1 MGALRVRFKSKR
13 QSVDHGGVGRDDD
26 RLDAP
31 SGRHYSRV
39 PSESPQEEPHSPK
52 AGETPSSPDVHT
64 SRSHSDAGKRRA
76 GLKSSELDAEKKYLG
91 VRVKMPVKDMLRT
104 IRLAKGLD
112 PQGSHGKSSKGEK
125 KRVNTQGERRA
136 GKKKKS
142 MKSLEELA
150 FIVEVLEED
159 LKNYSPPTKPIFHG
173 YSPLSPEYSPPP
185 QPLSPSYSPPIQPLS
200 HGYSPPPQPLSP
212 GYSPPPQP
220 LSPGYS
226 PPPQPLSPGYSPP
239 PQPLSPGYSP
249 PPQPL
254 SPGYSPPP
262 QPLSPGYSP
271 PPQPLSPGYSPPPQP
286 LSPSYSPP
294 PQPLSPGYSPPPQPL
309 SPSYSPLSPEYSP
322 PSQPLSPVYS
332 PDPSESTWS
341 PEALF
346 SYHLKDTQQSD
357 LPLDYPSLGLPLS
370 RSLSTALNQL
380 SPLGGYNSKGSDDM
394 ISSPGSY
401 MSHSPSL
408 SEYQVPSPPSTTPD
422 VGYQAWNDTAFF
434 WNQLQH
440 EGNLIREVS
449 DSHLLDT
456 DENGQIALHKAA
468 TEGRRALVY
477 AIAKRM
483 AALNSLDLKD
493 SEGKSALHL
502 AAQNNQH
509 MIVEDLVR
517 MGANANETDRS
528 GKTCMHLSAENGYI
542 RVVEVLMKLIKEG
555 FYVDL
560 EATDKYGL
568 NVLQCAAVS
577 LKLTVRE
584 LERSASPGRTRLQTL
599 RKEQIMETLEYLL
612 LMDNYTLDQ
621 GFGVDPFPRV
631 PVWSLTDPP
640 REGSP
645 RLAWTRG

>member
-13 QSVDHGGVGRDDD
+13 QSVDHGGVRRDCGGHDD
-26 RLDAP
+26 RLNAP
-31 SGRHYSRV
+31 SGRHYSSV
-39 PSESPQEEPHSPK
+39 PSESPQEKPHSPI

-64 SRSHSDAGKRRA
+64 SSSHSVAVKRRA
-76 GLKSSELDAEKKYLG
+76 GLKSSKLDAEKRYLG

-112 PQGSHGKSSKGEK
+112 PQGSHGKCSKGEK
-125 KRVNTQGERRA
+125 RRVNTKGERR
-136 GKKKKS
+136 GDNKKNS
-142 MKSLEELA
+142 IKSLEELA

-159 LKNYSPPTKPIFHG
+159 LKRNPPTTLIF
-173 YSPLSPEYSPPP
+173 PLSPEYSPLPH
-185 QPLSPSYSPPIQPLS
+185 PLSP
-200 HGYSPPPQPLSP
+200 GYSPPPHPLSPGYSPPPLSPGYSPPIQPLSP
-212 GYSPPPQP
+212 GYSPPIQP

-226 PPPQPLSPGYSPP
+226 PLSPKYSPC
-239 PQPLSPGYSP
+239 
-249 PPQPL
+249 
-254 SPGYSPPP
+254 
-262 QPLSPGYSP
+262 
-271 PPQPLSPGYSPPPQP
+271 
-286 LSPSYSPP
+286 
-294 PQPLSPGYSPPPQPL
+294 
-309 SPSYSPLSPEYSP
+309 
-322 PSQPLSPVYS
+322 SQPLSPVYS

-346 SYHLKDTQQSD
+346 SYHLKSPQQSD
-357 LPLDYPSLGLPLS
+357 LPLDHPSPGLPLS

-380 SPLGGYNSKGSDDM
+380 SPLGGYNSEGSDDM

-401 MSHSPSL
+401 MSYSPSL

-456 DENGQIALHKAA
+456 DENGQIALHRAV

-483 AALNSLDLKD
+483 AALNSLDFKD

-517 MGANANETDRS
+517 MGATANETDRS

-542 RVVEVLMKLIKEG
+542 RVVEVLMKLMKEG

-577 LKLTVRE
+577 LKLTLRE
-584 LERSASPGRTRLQTL
+584 LERSVSPGRTRLQTL

-612 LMDNYTLDQ
+612 QMDNYTLDQ
-621 GFGVDPFPRV
+621 GFGVDPFPQGSSMEPFSPTQGGFPMVSMEPYRPTQGGV
-631 PVWSLTDPP
+631 PKASMYQGV
-640 REGSP
+640 RMF
-645 RLAWTRG
+645 

>member
-1 MGALRVRFKSKR
+1 MGALRVQFKSKR

-64 SRSHSDAGKRRA
+64 SRSHSDAVKRRA
-76 GLKSSELDAEKKYLG
+76 GLKSSKLDAEKKYLG

-159 LKNYSPPTKPIFHG
+159 LKNYSPPTTPIFHG

-185 QPLSPSYSPPIQPLS
+185 QPLSPGYSPPIQPLS

-220 LSPGYS
+220 LSPG
-226 PPPQPLSPGYSPP
+226 
-239 PQPLSPGYSP
+239 
-249 PPQPL
+249 
-254 SPGYSPPP
+254 
-262 QPLSPGYSP
+262 
-271 PPQPLSPGYSPPPQP
+271 
-286 LSPSYSPP
+286 YSPP

-346 SYHLKDTQQSD
+346 SYHLKGTQQSD

-370 RSLSTALNQL
+370 RSLSNALNQL
-380 SPLGGYNSKGSDDM
+380 SPLGGYNSEGSDDM

-440 EGNLIREVS
+440 EGNLIRDVS

-456 DENGQIALHKAA
+456 DENGQIALHRAA

-621 GFGVDPFPRV
+621 GFGVDPFPQCSSMEPYRPTQRGV
-631 PVWSLTDPP
+631 PKASMDQGV
-640 REGSP
+640 RMF
-645 RLAWTRG
+645 